1 MERKK
6 KRPKKYIALEKKMV
20 EFNDTHQ
27 TLAEYLG
34 ISERTLWLRRYG
46 DNPWLIS
53 ELVALQKRYHF
64 TDVELVSFILNDK
77 ASA

>member
-1 MERKK
+1 MKKKK
-6 KRPKKYIALEKKMV
+6 KRPKKYIALEKKMI

-27 TLAEYLG
+27 SLAKYLG

-53 ELVALQKRYHF
+53 ELVALQKKYNF
-64 TDVELVSFILNDK
+64 MDAELLSFIFDEEV
-77 ASA
+77 SA